1 MANKFNFSFAE
12 LMLASSLH
20 HSVMP
25 CNDRN
30 NPNAIFNNLDF
41 NFMLK
46 VWLGPLTPTG
56 SR

>member
-1 MANKFNFSFAE
+1 MKDIEAMANKFNFSFAE

-30 NPNAIFNNLDF
+30 NPNAIFNE
-41 NFMLK
+41 
-46 VWLGPLTPTG
+46 VC
-56 SR
+56 